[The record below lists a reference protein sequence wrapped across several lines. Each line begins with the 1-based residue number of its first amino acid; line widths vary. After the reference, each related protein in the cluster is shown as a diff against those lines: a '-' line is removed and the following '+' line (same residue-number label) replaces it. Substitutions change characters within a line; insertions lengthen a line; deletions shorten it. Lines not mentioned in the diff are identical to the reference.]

1 MRSADVT
8 GQKEPLKY
16 AFTQSPAAWLW
27 RMWECELR
35 AQDRLA
41 SILPSRDS
49 VCFFCPH
56 PTPTGFCP
64 NKECFCTLEN
74 ICKSVIGRAERLS
87 EPVRYREPFRTILQA
102 QGSVTLDSVSGSWRG
117 VGSLLECASL
127 LEKLV
132 LGWVFPVTG
141 PPYNSPPWSQEAE
154 GHCAARGLVAK
165 PGSAREL
172 RAFHMPRGGRI
183 GGARF

>member
-1 MRSADVT
+1 MCSADVT

-35 AQDRLA
+35 AQDCLA

-74 ICKSVIGRAERLS
+74 IRKSVIGRAERLA

-102 QGSVTLDSVSGSWRG
+102 QGSVTLDSGQWLLERGRKPRG
-117 VGSLLECASL
+117 VCQPSGEARARM
-127 LEKLV
+127 
-132 LGWVFPVTG
+132 GFPSHGAALQQSPLVTG
-141 PPYNSPPWSQEAE
+141 GRRPLCCTGA
-154 GHCAARGLVAK
+154 
-165 PGSAREL
+165 
-172 RAFHMPRGGRI
+172 GG
-183 GGARF
+183 